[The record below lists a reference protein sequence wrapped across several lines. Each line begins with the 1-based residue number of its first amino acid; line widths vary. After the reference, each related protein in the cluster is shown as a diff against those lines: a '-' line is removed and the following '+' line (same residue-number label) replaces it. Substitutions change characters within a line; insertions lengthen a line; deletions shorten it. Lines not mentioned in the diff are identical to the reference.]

1 MELLD
6 LKLPEEEEKPQNW
19 VSDGLEDSASQTRKI
34 YAVSLAISE
43 SQVPLL
49 DNKGLKK
56 MTPFSSDLL

>member
-19 VSDGLEDSASQTRKI
+19 VSNGLEDSASQTRKI